1 MAISAADLK
10 LRPSERMVDDYSP
23 VPGTGGGGRM
33 GTGVISGSGTNDV
46 FTGVTVQDRTSGAT
60 HLRKVW
66 LAPMS
71 NENALLSN
79 GGVALT
85 ARPGDANARMG
96 VFPAVGDELISA
108 ALTRLRTPVLQLG
121 ATTYPASFTSGSNV
135 AVVSGSH
142 PLQVG
147 DIVVI
152 GSPTPALT
160 ADLSQSLRNV
170 TAVSG
175 QNVTFSGAAS
185 LSTFTGSLGRAE
197 RSTATTGF
205 CAPALTTGAMS
216 SGNTTVAVDRM
227 LERFDQATST
237 YGLLG
242 EHHLFFPGDTV
253 LVQHPSTATTREL
266 RVVQRANYQTG
277 ELTFTSGV
285 STSYPTGTRITR
297 IVPCGNV
304 RAVLSLNVFSQQT
317 WQRLWADTPTGA
329 ITAQYN
335 GAITLINAGAITDRW
350 AVVFNSTTAFDLVSE
365 RLGQIASGTT
375 AADFSPLNPATN
387 QPYFTLPAAGWGTGW
402 LPGNCIRF
410 NTQAAGSPVWVSRC
424 IIAGSASSGAVNAQ
438 YTLTG
443 DADA

>member
-1 MAISAADLK
+1 MTISAADLK

-23 VPGTGGGGRM
+23 VLGTGGGGRM
-33 GTGVISGSGTNDV
+33 GNGVISGSGTNDV
-46 FTGVTVQDRTSGAT
+46 FSGVTTQDRTSGAT

-71 NENALLSN
+71 DDNALLSN
-79 GGVALT
+79 AGVALT
-85 ARPGDANARMG
+85 ARPGDANARVG

-108 ALTRLRTPVLQLG
+108 ALTRLRTHVLQLG
-121 ATTYPASFTSGSNV
+121 AATYSASFTSGSNV
-135 AVVSGSH
+135 AVLAGAH
-142 PLQVG
+142 PLLVG
-147 DIVVI
+147 DLVVI
-152 GSPTPALT
+152 GSPVPALT
-160 ADLSQSLRNV
+160 ADLSQSLRTV

-175 QNVTFSGAAS
+175 LNVTYSGAAS
-185 LSTFTGSLGRAE
+185 LSTFNGQLGRAE
-197 RSTATTGF
+197 RSSATTGF
-205 CAPALTTGAMS
+205 CAPALTTGALS
-216 SGNTTVAVDRM
+216 SGGTSVAVDRM
-227 LERFDQATST
+227 LERFDQSTSS

-242 EHHLFFPGDTV
+242 QHHLFFAGDTV
-253 LVQHPSTATTREL
+253 LLQHPSIPATREL
-266 RVVQRANYQTG
+266 RVLSRADYQTG
-277 ELTFTSGV
+277 TLTFSSGV

-297 IVPCGNV
+297 VVPCGNV
-304 RAVLSLNVFSQQT
+304 RAALSLNVFSQQT
-317 WQRLWADTPTGA
+317 WQRLWADTPTGS

-335 GAITLINAGAITDRW
+335 GVITLVNAGAVSDRW

-375 AADFSPLNPATN
+375 AANFSPLNPNTN
-387 QPYFTLPAAGWGTGW
+387 QPYFTLPSSGWGTGW

-443 DADA
+443 DVDA